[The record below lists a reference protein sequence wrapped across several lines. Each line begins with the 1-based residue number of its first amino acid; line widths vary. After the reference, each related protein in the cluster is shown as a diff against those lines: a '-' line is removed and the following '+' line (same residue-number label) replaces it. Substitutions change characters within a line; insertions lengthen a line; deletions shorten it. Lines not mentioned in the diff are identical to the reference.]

1 MIKLRG
7 IFFIGG
13 TIIIAALFAWLASKY
28 LNKPVKHSINIAIAA
43 QDIAPGEILGRKN
56 ITIKSW
62 PGNNMPAGSFPG
74 TASLTGRIV
83 ARPILKGEP
92 IREIKL
98 VVRGQAAGSLL
109 SKQVPPGMR
118 AVSIKVDNVSSISG
132 MLKKGDLVDVI
143 STSSMGGGKES
154 MISRLILRKI
164 KILAVTTDEVATIK
178 IGKGTVVLLLTLA
191 QAKIIASAENTK
203 IRLIARNPLD
213 EDEPGFDATTFSGF
227 VGARTNL
234 MLKKMIDKKNER
246 LNQSI
251 TQGKRAVTI
260 RVNNEDGICGLLR
273 PGNRVDILAAHK
285 FIKTA
290 NKRRVGQETTVVDSQ
305 VYAKIVM
312 QDIEI
317 MAIEDD
323 VETPEDI
330 SGTEP
335 GKKSASFVEGAET
348 SMDKKVPGSKSPSS
362 KSPGSKSPDSKSN
375 DGKKEK
381 DDNGDD
387 KKGTQGRLK
396 TKLTKRVT
404 FLVTP
409 EDAEKLTVIS
419 VNSEIKLIVR
429 NYDDREEVETFGE
442 GSNDIFYKSEARR
455 YYQVNVFKGL
465 RRGRKLF
472 DKQDLE
478 AINVFPRRGPR
489 IPDSNNSRDYPKEDN
504 EI

>member
-13 TIIIAALFAWLASKY
+13 AIIIAALFAWLASKY
-28 LNKPVKHSINIAIAA
+28 LNKPAKQSINIAIAA
-43 QDIAPGEILGRKN
+43 RDIASGETLSRKN
-56 ITIKSW
+56 VTIKSW
-62 PGNNMPAGSFPG
+62 PANNIPAGSFPS

-92 IREIKL
+92 IKENKL
-98 VVRGQAAGSLL
+98 VIRGQAAGSLL

-118 AVSIKVDNVSSISG
+118 AISIKVDKVSGISG

-164 KILAVTTDEVATIK
+164 KILAVTTDEVAKIK

-191 QAKIIASAENTK
+191 QAKIIASAEDTK

-213 EDEPGFDATTFSGF
+213 DDKPSIDATTFSGF
-227 VGARTNL
+227 VGARTNS
-234 MLKKMIDKKNER
+234 MLKKMIDQKDER
-246 LNQSI
+246 LNQII

-290 NKRRVGQETTVVDSQ
+290 GKRRAGQDTTVVDSQ

-312 QDIEI
+312 QNIEI

-323 VETPEDI
+323 VETPEEI
-330 SGTEP
+330 SGAEP

-348 SMDKKVPGSKSPSS
+348 PMDKKKS
-362 KSPGSKSPDSKSN
+362 DSKSD
-375 DGKKEK
+375 DGKKENDENK
-381 DDNGDD
+381 DD

-419 VNSEIKLIVR
+419 VNSDIKLIVR
-429 NYDDREEVETFGE
+429 NYDDQEEVETMGE
-442 GSNDIFYKSEARR
+442 GSNDIFYKAEARR
-455 YYQVNVFKGL
+455 YYQVNIFKGQ
-465 RRGRKLF
+465 RRGSKQF
-472 DKQDLE
+472 DKQELE

-489 IPDSNNSRDYPKEDN
+489 TPDSNSFRDYPEKDN

>member
-1 MIKLRG
+1 VIKLRG

-13 TIIIAALFAWLASKY
+13 AVIIAALFAMLASKY
-28 LNKPVKHSINIAIAA
+28 LNKPGKRSINIAIAA
-43 QDIAPGEILGRKN
+43 QDISPGEILGRKN
-56 ITIKSW
+56 VTIKSW
-62 PGNNMPAGSFPG
+62 PDNNLPPGSFPG
-74 TASLTGRIV
+74 PASLTGRIV

-92 IREIKL
+92 IKETKL
-98 VVRGQAAGSLL
+98 VVRGQANGSLL
-109 SKQVPPGMR
+109 SKQVAPGMR
-118 AVSIKVDNVSSISG
+118 AVSIKVDMVSGISG
-132 MLKKGDLVDVI
+132 LLKKGDLVDVI
-143 STSSMGGGKES
+143 STSSMGGAKES

-164 KILAVTTDEVATIK
+164 KILAVTTDEVASIK

-191 QAKIIASAENTK
+191 QAKIIAAAEDSK
-203 IRLIARNPLD
+203 IRLIARNPL
-213 EDEPGFDATTFSGF
+213 EDEKPSLDATTFSGF
-227 VGARTNL
+227 VGARTNS
-234 MLKKMIDKKNER
+234 MLKKMIDKKDER
-246 LNQSI
+246 LNRSI

-285 FIKTA
+285 FIQTA

-312 QDIEI
+312 QNIEI

-323 VETPEDI
+323 VETPEEI
-330 SGTEP
+330 SGSES

-348 SMDKKVPGSKSPSS
+348 SLDKKQSDIKSK
-362 KSPGSKSPDSKSN
+362 D

-381 DDNGDD
+381 DENSDD

-396 TKLTKRVT
+396 TRLTKRVT

-429 NYDDREEVETFGE
+429 NYDDQEEIETTGE
-442 GSNDIFYKSEARR
+442 GSNDIFYKAEARR
-455 YYQVNVFKGL
+455 YYNVNIFKGL
-465 RRGRKLF
+465 RRGRKQF
-472 DKQDLE
+472 DKKDLE
-478 AINVFPRRGPR
+478 AINIFPRRGRPANPGYNSFR
-489 IPDSNNSRDYPKEDN
+489 DDSREDN